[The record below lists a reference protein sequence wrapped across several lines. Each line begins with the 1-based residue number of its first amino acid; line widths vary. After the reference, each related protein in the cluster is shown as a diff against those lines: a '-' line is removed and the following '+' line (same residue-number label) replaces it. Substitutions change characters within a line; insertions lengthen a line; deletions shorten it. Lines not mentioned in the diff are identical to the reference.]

1 MADELFARIVQDI
14 SAWSERIEQVHIG
27 VHGEPLTD
35 AHLEQ
40 RVQQCAQSGI
50 HQTTVTTNGSLL
62 DEQRARSLLRASP
75 GAVVFSLES
84 LRAEVYESLRVGLS
98 HDRVMGNVRNFIALR
113 DGLNAR
119 TKVIVRFIESAANR
133 GEFPEFQ
140 RYWSARL
147 TRSTD
152 AVDFCLTHNWGLPVE
167 GIADYGSSPCPHVIE
182 VMNILSDGTVAL
194 CCLDY
199 DARYDFG
206 NVASQSVL
214 DAFNKP
220 AWQEIRRMH
229 RAGQRRRMAMCQTC
243 YAPETWQG
251 DRSFPDT
258 FVALPAA
265 GGRVAA

>member
-1 MADELFARIVQDI
+1 
-14 SAWSERIEQVHIG
+14 
-27 VHGEPLTD
+27 
-35 AHLEQ
+35 
-40 RVQQCAQSGI
+40 
-50 HQTTVTTNGSLL
+50 
-62 DEQRARSLLRASP
+62 
-75 GAVVFSLES
+75 
-84 LRAEVYESLRVGLS
+84 VGLS
-98 HDRVMGNVRNFIALR
+98 HGRVTGNVLGFIALR
-113 DGLNAR
+113 DRLNAR

-147 TRSTD
+147 TRDTD
-152 AVDFCLTHNWGLPVE
+152 AVDFCLTHNWGLPVQ
-167 GIADYGSSPCPHVIE
+167 GISDYGSSPCPHVTE

-206 NVASQSVL
+206 NVASEPVL

-220 AWQEIRRMH
+220 AWEGIRHMH

-251 DRSFPDT
+251 DRSFPET
-258 FVALPAA
+258 FVAPPAA
-265 GGRVAA
+265 GGRAAA